1 LSPLFRLTV
10 AACALAGLGLPAL
23 ASAEPPPPRPVCS
36 LHRGADGTISNN
48 LGLPDVTYPTFY
60 WVC

>member
-1 LSPLFRLTV
+1 MSRSLRLAV
-10 AACALAGLGLPAL
+10 AASALAALGVPAL

-36 LHRGADGTISNN
+36 LHHRDRTVSND
-48 LGLPDVTYPTFY
+48 LGLPDVTYPEFY